1 MEGPNHRTRIQ
12 DDVTRFL
19 SEKGLRTGDRRRAW
33 TSSKELR
40 ELLQEWVEEHGL
52 DRHWA
57 SSMWKALQDTL
68 RSRDAYPRKF
78 KGARGWRGV
87 ERLGDDEGLAEE
99 VPLSQG
105 GFRSL
110 VS

>member
-1 MEGPNHRTRIQ
+1 MADWSHRTNQRPS
-12 DDVTRFL
+12 TT
-19 SEKGLRTGDRRRAW
+19 LRRV
-33 TSSKELR
+33 EP
-40 ELLQEWVEEHGL
+40 EEHGL